1 MMLRILVVD
10 DSSFLH
16 SILRISLRR
25 YCDCQIG
32 YAKHGAEALETLR
45 EAEPDLILLDVN
57 MPVMSGLEF
66 LAHLKEGGVL
76 DRVPVI
82 IVSTEGEEEDV
93 IRGLEA
99 GATAYLRKPFKEV
112 ELHRLLDRVVG
123 QAAG

>member
-1 MMLRILVVD
+1 MLRILVVD

-25 YCDCQIG
+25 YCECQIA
-32 YAKHGAEALETLR
+32 YAKHGADALGKLKDD
-45 EAEPDLILLDVN
+45 EPDLILLDVN

-76 DRVPVI
+76 KRVPVI

-93 IRGLEA
+93 VRGLEA
-99 GATAYLRKPFKEV
+99 GATAYLRKPFKEA
-112 ELHRLLDRVVG
+112 ELHDLLDRVMG
-123 QAAG
+123 QPTS